1 METVPHTEGMPS
13 PNEELTFLHEQFN
26 EARKNT
32 PQESEGSLSK
42 QVINNYVNATPRELF
57 GASHNIQE
65 TVIAGIVL
73 KLTPEPHDI
82 RMEEL
87 YRIIESKGVYSAL
100 KVVEKMKDPH
110 LEDDFHRFISE
121 LIREGHGV
129 NGLKEKTDLA
139 NSVRRALFQIE
150 IPKIVANEEGN
161 QKDLFQKMEGI
172 YSALQGEERDRETVV
187 LEIANSANNEELIFY
202 AAVPVAWANR
212 FENLV
217 KTAYPEAKITEATND
232 FNIFNPK
239 GFISISTGGLM
250 QSSALPIQTY
260 SAIDHDSMN
269 QILGSFGK
277 LNKENE
283 GALLQ
288 IIYGANSQYFA
299 KEVQNKKHSI
309 EKGENPKDVL
319 KERGAINFV
328 FKTIFDALK
337 STKEPKPGEKDKK
350 EAQAG
355 SKYAVVLEKL
365 DKKLSRPIVPV
376 WIRVATSADNFGR
389 AEAIR
394 LDIESSFK
402 QFAEP
407 QGNSFVFKK
416 VKDHDYK
423 RAVRAISF
431 RLSSFGTPIYLNT
444 EELATI
450 FHFESSGLTSSGSL
464 KTAKSVTRS
473 APVDL
478 SQTGTLLGVNGDGTQ
493 QRKVF
498 LTDED
503 RLRHLYVIG
512 QTGTGKS
519 TLLKNIVIQDIE
531 KGNGVCF
538 IDPHGSDIEE
548 ILSRIPAER
557 QKDVIYFDPANLD
570 RPMALNMLEYDIA
583 FPEQKTFVVNELFA
597 IFQKLYGEVPE
608 SMGPMFEQY
617 FRNATLLTIEDPE
630 SGSTLLHVA
639 RVLSDKA
646 YRELKLSKCTN
657 PVVVSFW
664 TNVAAKAGGEA
675 SLANIVPYITS
686 KFDVFL
692 ANDYMRPIIAQ
703 EKSSLR
709 FREILDNKSIL
720 LVNLSKG
727 RLGEINSNL
736 LGLIIVGKILMA
748 ALSRVNVPDNART
761 MFNLVIDEFQ
771 NVTTDSIATI
781 FSEARKYKLSLTVA
795 HQYIA
800 QLDEKI
806 NKAVFGN
813 VGTLTAFRVGSDDA
827 EYLEK
832 QYAPAFNKSDL
843 SNLQNGTAALKLL
856 ANGRPLDSFDIKTY
870 GFDKGN
876 TDVAKIKIDS
886 SQKYGRDRGEVDK
899 IIAESFSNT

>member
-1 METVPHTEGMPS
+1 MEIVPGQEGMPT
-13 PNEELTFLHEQFN
+13 PNEELTYLHEQLNQIKRDTPHEN
-26 EARKNT
+26 EEGISKNIIKNYAAST
-32 PQESEGSLSK
+32 PK
-42 QVINNYVNATPRELF
+42 ELF
-57 GASHNIQE
+57 GARHNIDE
-65 TVIAGIVL
+65 TVIAGIAL
-73 KLTPEPHDI
+73 KLKPETHDD

-100 KVVEKMKDPH
+100 KIVEKVNEPH
-110 LEDDFHRFISE
+110 LEDDFHRFVSE

-129 NGLKEKTDLA
+129 RGLKEKTDLGQ
-139 NSVRRALFQIE
+139 SVRRTLFQIE
-150 IPKIVANEEGN
+150 IPKIIAEQHGGT
-161 QKDLFQKMEGI
+161 KDLFQKMEGV
-172 YSALQGEERDRETVV
+172 YTALQGDAKDRETVV
-187 LEIANSANNEELIFY
+187 LEIANSSGNEELVFY
-202 AAVPVAWANR
+202 AAVPIAWANR

-217 KTAYPEAKITEATND
+217 KTAYPEAKITEALND
-232 FNIFNPK
+232 FNIFTPK
-239 GFISISTGGLM
+239 SSVSISTAELS

-260 SAIDHDSMN
+260 SAIEHDPMN
-269 QILGSFGK
+269 LILGSFGK
-277 LNKENE
+277 LSKENE
-283 GALLQ
+283 GALVQ
-288 IIYGANSQYFA
+288 IIYGANSEYFA
-299 KEVQNKKHSI
+299 KEVLDKKNAI
-309 EKGENPKDVL
+309 EKGENPKEVL
-319 KERGAINFV
+319 KDRGVAATV
-328 FKTIFDALK
+328 FKTIFEAFK
-337 STKEPKPGEKDKK
+337 SSKAPKPEDIARK

-355 SKYAVVLEKL
+355 SKFAVIIDKL
-365 DKKLSRPIVPV
+365 NKKIARPILPV
-376 WIRVATSADNFGR
+376 WIRVVASAGNAGR
-389 AEAIR
+389 AETIR
-394 LDIESSFK
+394 ADIESTFK
-402 QFAEP
+402 QFSEP

-416 VKDHDYK
+416 VKLHDYK

-450 FHFESSGLTSSGSL
+450 FHFESSKLTSSGSL
-464 KTAKSVTRS
+464 KIAKSVSRN

-478 SQTGTLLGVNGDGTQ
+478 PQTGILLGVNGEGSQ
-493 QRKVF
+493 QRSVY
-498 LTDED
+498 LSDED

-531 KGNGVCF
+531 KGYGVCF
-538 IDPHGSDIEE
+538 MDPHGSDIEE
-548 ILSRIPAER
+548 ILSRIPADR

-570 RPMALNMLEYDIA
+570 RPMALNMLEYDEA

-597 IFQKLYGEVPE
+597 IFQKLYGAVPE

-639 RVLSDKA
+639 RVLSDRA
-646 YRELKLSKCTN
+646 YRELKLSKCKN

-664 TNVAAKAGGEA
+664 QNIASKAGGDA

-748 ALSRVNVPDNART
+748 AFSRVNISDSERT

-800 QLDEKI
+800 QLSENI
-806 NKAVFGN
+806 SKAVFGN
-813 VGTLTAFRVGSDDA
+813 VGTLATFRVGSDDA

-832 QYAPAFNKSDL
+832 QFTPAFTKTDL
-843 SNLQNGTAALKLL
+843 SNLPNGVAALKLL
-856 ANGRPLDSFDIKTY
+856 ANGKPLDAFDIKTY
-870 GFDKGN
+870 GFERGTADTDKLKN
-876 TDVAKIKIDS
+876 DS
-886 SQKYGRDRGEVDK
+886 SERYGRNKEEVEK
-899 IIAESFSNT
+899 IINESFSNL